1 MIRRFFTGKLRRL
14 ILISFAVQAAGLGL
28 FLLSFHQQQKISLET
43 AERNF
48 ENGTRVLENE
58 MAWCTDCLDD
68 LTTRMINYLSLRR
81 GSDLDRIHRL
91 EEMREYFYILR
102 NISGREYNFFLYSEE
117 DGLFLNLTTV
127 GVPFERSRP
136 IIMRLQE
143 PFTDALSG
151 VWTLD
156 ASGGERFVSCIYRRA
171 GFRMGVWIRTEDFL
185 QENHDSENPQMLL
198 LPETEFRE
206 RPAGWYPFTAETMD
220 HRIGACR
227 ADFILRGTI
236 PGNGGFVLLFVIEL
250 VLLLLWIQT
259 LVILIFTVVRVRRD
273 LILPMRNLRDTL
285 QKYRSA
291 AEGAVALPE
300 AEDENVQETVDDAY
314 RILGEMEH
322 SVKDL
327 SARLYE
333 KQIEKQ
339 KVELNFRNLQIRPHF
354 IINCFAMLSGM
365 AQVSGNREIKE
376 TVIQLSEY
384 FRYILHDI
392 KDLVP
397 LSEEIGHIRT
407 LAEIRSRI
415 RGCRIEFISEV
426 SAEAAAA
433 IVPALLLG
441 SLAENAIRYSA
452 NSEEGIRIR
461 LSGEKRGDRLEIS
474 FADNG
479 PGMAPE
485 LMEEINRGAWDREQS
500 GHHIGIS
507 NMLERLRLIYGGR
520 AEVRFLR
527 DEGDLGGTRVQIS
540 IPAKEEENEA
550 DTESGMP
557 D

>member
-1 MIRRFFTGKLRRL
+1 
-14 ILISFAVQAAGLGL
+14 
-28 FLLSFHQQQKISLET
+28 
-43 AERNF
+43 
-48 ENGTRVLENE
+48 

-206 RPAGWYPFTAETMD
+206 RPAGWYHFTAETMD

-250 VLLLLWIQT
+250 VLMLLWIQA
-259 LVILIFTVVRVRRD
+259 LVILIFTAVRVRQD

-291 AEGAVALPE
+291 AEGTALPE

-365 AQVSGNREIKE
+365 AQVSGNREIKDV
-376 TVIQLSEY
+376 VIALSDY
-384 FRYILHDI
+384 FRYILHDS
-392 KDLVP
+392 KDMVP
-397 LSEEIGHIRT
+397 LSEEIDHIRT
-407 LAEIRSRI
+407 LVEIRSRI
-415 RGCRIEFISEV
+415 RGCRIEFSPEV
-426 SAEAAAA
+426 SGNAAAEP
-433 IVPALLLG
+433 VPALLLG
-441 SLAENAIRYSA
+441 SLAENAIRYSI

-461 LSGEKRGDRLEIS
+461 LSGEKRADQLEIS
-474 FADNG
+474 FVDNG
-479 PGMAPE
+479 PGISPE
-485 LMEEINRGAWDREQS
+485 LMEEINSGMWERERNGQ
-500 GHHIGIS
+500 HIGIS
-507 NMLERLRLIYGGR
+507 NMLERLKLIYGGR
-520 AEVRFLR
+520 AEVRFTR
-527 DEGDLGGTRVQIS
+527 DDGDYGGTRVWIS
-540 IPAKEEENEA
+540 IPPEEEKG
-550 DTESGMP
+550 DDDHG
-557 D
+557 